1 MFNKQLNIGIIGLGT
16 VGSGVV
22 ETLEKKNN
30 SFKRKYNLE
39 INILGISAKSKNKKR
54 AFNVKKYK
62 WYNNPLD
69 IIDIKDFRPNMVVLF
84 FYPRDNTSGC
94 TREAKDFTENIKLF
108 NNLNINVFG
117 ISKDSITSHEKF
129 IKKQSLTIPLLSDE
143 AGSVCE
149 DFGVW
154 KEKSMYGKIYMGIER
169 STFIIDGSGSVTHE
183 WRKVKV
189 ANHVTEVLETVKK
202 L

>member
-1 MFNKQLNIGIIGLGT
+1 MATTPYPAPDVILPN
-16 VGSGVV
+16 
-22 ETLEKKNN
+22 ET
-30 SFKRKYNLE
+30 
-39 INILGISAKSKNKKR
+39 G
-54 AFNVKKYK
+54 
-62 WYNNPLD
+62 D

-94 TREAKDFTENIKLF
+94 TREAKDFTENIELF

-129 IKKQSLTIPLLSDE
+129 IKKQNLTISLLSDE

-189 ANHVTEVLETVKK
+189 ANHVAEVLETVKK

>member
-1 MFNKQLNIGIIGLGT
+1 MATTPYPAPDVILPN
-16 VGSGVV
+16 
-22 ETLEKKNN
+22 ET
-30 SFKRKYNLE
+30 
-39 INILGISAKSKNKKR
+39 G
-54 AFNVKKYK
+54 
-62 WYNNPLD
+62 D

-94 TREAKDFTENIKLF
+94 TREAKDFSDNIELF
-108 NNLNINVFG
+108 KHLNINVFG
-117 ISKDSITSHEKF
+117 ISKDSIASHEKF
-129 IKKQSLTIPLLSDE
+129 IKKQNLTIPLLSDE

-189 ANHVTEVLETVKK
+189 ANHVAEVLETVKK

>member
-1 MFNKQLNIGIIGLGT
+1 MATTPYPAPDVILPN
-16 VGSGVV
+16 
-22 ETLEKKNN
+22 ET
-30 SFKRKYNLE
+30 
-39 INILGISAKSKNKKR
+39 G
-54 AFNVKKYK
+54 
-62 WYNNPLD
+62 D

-94 TREAKDFTENIKLF
+94 TREAKDFTENIELF

-129 IKKQSLTIPLLSDE
+129 IKKQNLKIPLLSDE

-189 ANHVTEVLETVKK
+189 ANHVAEVLETVKK

>member
-1 MFNKQLNIGIIGLGT
+1 MATTPYPAPDVILPN
-16 VGSGVV
+16 
-22 ETLEKKNN
+22 ET
-30 SFKRKYNLE
+30 
-39 INILGISAKSKNKKR
+39 G
-54 AFNVKKYK
+54 
-62 WYNNPLD
+62 D
-69 IIDIKDFRPNMVVLF
+69 IIDIKDFRPKMVVLF

-94 TREAKDFTENIKLF
+94 TREAKDFTENTELF

-129 IKKQSLTIPLLSDE
+129 IKKQNLTIPLLSDE

-189 ANHVTEVLETVKK
+189 ANHVAEVLETVKK

>member
-1 MFNKQLNIGIIGLGT
+1 MAIKPYPAPE
-16 VGSGVV
+16 V
-22 ETLEKKNN
+22 
-30 SFKRKYNLE
+30 
-39 INILGISAKSKNKKR
+39 ILPNEAGE
-54 AFNVKKYK
+54 
-62 WYNNPLD
+62 

-94 TREAKDFTENIKLF
+94 TREAKDFTENTELF

-129 IKKQSLTIPLLSDE
+129 IKKQNLTIPLLSDE

>member
-1 MFNKQLNIGIIGLGT
+1 MAITPYPAPDVILPN
-16 VGSGVV
+16 
-22 ETLEKKNN
+22 ET
-30 SFKRKYNLE
+30 
-39 INILGISAKSKNKKR
+39 G
-54 AFNVKKYK
+54 
-62 WYNNPLD
+62 D

-94 TREAKDFTENIKLF
+94 TREAKDFTENIELF
-108 NNLNINVFG
+108 NNLNIKVFG

-129 IKKQSLTIPLLSDE
+129 VKKQNLTVPLLSDE

-189 ANHVTEVLETVKK
+189 ANHVEEVLEAIKK

>member
-1 MFNKQLNIGIIGLGT
+1 MATTPYPAPDVILPN
-16 VGSGVV
+16 
-22 ETLEKKNN
+22 ET
-30 SFKRKYNLE
+30 
-39 INILGISAKSKNKKR
+39 G
-54 AFNVKKYK
+54 
-62 WYNNPLD
+62 D

-94 TREAKDFTENIKLF
+94 TREAKDFTKNIELF
-108 NNLNINVFG
+108 NKLNINVFG

-129 IKKQSLTIPLLSDE
+129 IKKQNLTIPLLSDE

-189 ANHVTEVLETVKK
+189 ANHVAEVLETVKK

>member
-1 MFNKQLNIGIIGLGT
+1 MAITPYPASDVILPN
-16 VGSGVV
+16 
-22 ETLEKKNN
+22 ET
-30 SFKRKYNLE
+30 
-39 INILGISAKSKNKKR
+39 G
-54 AFNVKKYK
+54 
-62 WYNNPLD
+62 D

-94 TREAKDFTENIKLF
+94 TREAKDFTENTELF

-129 IKKQSLTIPLLSDE
+129 VKKQNLTVPLLSDE

-189 ANHVTEVLETVKK
+189 ANHVAEVLETVKK

>member
-1 MFNKQLNIGIIGLGT
+1 MAITPYPAPDVILPN
-16 VGSGVV
+16 
-22 ETLEKKNN
+22 ET
-30 SFKRKYNLE
+30 
-39 INILGISAKSKNKKR
+39 G
-54 AFNVKKYK
+54 
-62 WYNNPLD
+62 D

-94 TREAKDFTENIKLF
+94 TREAKDFTENIELF

-129 IKKQSLTIPLLSDE
+129 IKKQNLTIPLLSDE

-189 ANHVTEVLETVKK
+189 ANHVEEVLEAIKK

>member
-1 MFNKQLNIGIIGLGT
+1 MAITPYPAPDVILPN
-16 VGSGVV
+16 
-22 ETLEKKNN
+22 ET
-30 SFKRKYNLE
+30 
-39 INILGISAKSKNKKR
+39 G
-54 AFNVKKYK
+54 
-62 WYNNPLD
+62 D

-94 TREAKDFTENIKLF
+94 TREAKDFTENIELF
-108 NNLNINVFG
+108 NNLNIKIFG

-129 IKKQSLTIPLLSDE
+129 IKKQNLTIPLLSDE

>member
-1 MFNKQLNIGIIGLGT
+1 MATTPYPAPDVILPN
-16 VGSGVV
+16 
-22 ETLEKKNN
+22 ET
-30 SFKRKYNLE
+30 
-39 INILGISAKSKNKKR
+39 G
-54 AFNVKKYK
+54 
-62 WYNNPLD
+62 D

-94 TREAKDFTENIKLF
+94 TKEAKDFTENTELF

-129 IKKQSLTIPLLSDE
+129 IKKQNLTIPLLSDE

-189 ANHVTEVLETVKK
+189 ANHVAEVLETVKK

>member
-1 MFNKQLNIGIIGLGT
+1 MAIIPYPAPD
-16 VGSGVV
+16 V
-22 ETLEKKNN
+22 
-30 SFKRKYNLE
+30 
-39 INILGISAKSKNKKR
+39 ILPNQTG
-54 AFNVKKYK
+54 
-62 WYNNPLD
+62 D
-69 IIDIKDFRPNMVVLF
+69 IIDIKNFRPNMVVLF

-94 TREAKDFTENIKLF
+94 TREAKDFTENTELF

-129 IKKQSLTIPLLSDE
+129 IKKQNLTIPLLSDE

-189 ANHVTEVLETVKK
+189 ANHVAEVLETVKK

>member
-1 MFNKQLNIGIIGLGT
+1 MATTPYPAPDVILPN
-16 VGSGVV
+16 
-22 ETLEKKNN
+22 ET
-30 SFKRKYNLE
+30 
-39 INILGISAKSKNKKR
+39 G
-54 AFNVKKYK
+54 
-62 WYNNPLD
+62 D
-69 IIDIKDFRPNMVVLF
+69 IIDIKDFQPNMVVLF

-94 TREAKDFTENIKLF
+94 TREAKDFTENIELF

-129 IKKQSLTIPLLSDE
+129 IKKQNLTIPLLSDE

-189 ANHVTEVLETVKK
+189 ANHVAEVLETVKK

>member
-1 MFNKQLNIGIIGLGT
+1 MATTPYPAPDVILPN
-16 VGSGVV
+16 
-22 ETLEKKNN
+22 ET
-30 SFKRKYNLE
+30 
-39 INILGISAKSKNKKR
+39 G
-54 AFNVKKYK
+54 
-62 WYNNPLD
+62 D

-94 TREAKDFTENIKLF
+94 TREAKDFTENIGLF

-129 IKKQSLTIPLLSDE
+129 MKKQNLTIPLLSDE

-189 ANHVTEVLETVKK
+189 ANHVAEVLETVKK

>member
-1 MFNKQLNIGIIGLGT
+1 MAITPYPAPDVILPN
-16 VGSGVV
+16 
-22 ETLEKKNN
+22 ET
-30 SFKRKYNLE
+30 
-39 INILGISAKSKNKKR
+39 G
-54 AFNVKKYK
+54 
-62 WYNNPLD
+62 D

-94 TREAKDFTENIKLF
+94 TREAKDFTENTELF

-129 IKKQSLTIPLLSDE
+129 IKKQNLTIPLLSDE

-189 ANHVTEVLETVKK
+189 ANHVEEVLEAIKK

>member
-1 MFNKQLNIGIIGLGT
+1 MATTPYPAPDVILPN
-16 VGSGVV
+16 
-22 ETLEKKNN
+22 ET
-30 SFKRKYNLE
+30 
-39 INILGISAKSKNKKR
+39 G
-54 AFNVKKYK
+54 
-62 WYNNPLD
+62 D

-94 TREAKDFTENIKLF
+94 TREAKDFTENIELF
-108 NNLNINVFG
+108 NNHNINVFG

-129 IKKQSLTIPLLSDE
+129 IKKQNLTIPLLSDE

-189 ANHVTEVLETVKK
+189 ANHVAEVLETVKK

>member
-1 MFNKQLNIGIIGLGT
+1 MATTPYPAPDVILPN
-16 VGSGVV
+16 
-22 ETLEKKNN
+22 ET
-30 SFKRKYNLE
+30 
-39 INILGISAKSKNKKR
+39 G
-54 AFNVKKYK
+54 
-62 WYNNPLD
+62 D

-94 TREAKDFTENIKLF
+94 TREAKDFTENIELF

-117 ISKDSITSHEKF
+117 ISKDSIASHEKF
-129 IKKQSLTIPLLSDE
+129 IKKQNLTIPLLSDE

-189 ANHVTEVLETVKK
+189 ANHVAEVLETAKK

>member
-1 MFNKQLNIGIIGLGT
+1 MAITPYPAPDVILPN
-16 VGSGVV
+16 
-22 ETLEKKNN
+22 ET
-30 SFKRKYNLE
+30 
-39 INILGISAKSKNKKR
+39 G
-54 AFNVKKYK
+54 
-62 WYNNPLD
+62 D

-94 TREAKDFTENIKLF
+94 TREAKDFTENIQLF
-108 NNLNINVFG
+108 NNLNINIFG

-129 IKKQSLTIPLLSDE
+129 IKKQNLTIPLLSDE

-189 ANHVTEVLETVKK
+189 ANHVAEVLETVKK

>member
-1 MFNKQLNIGIIGLGT
+1 MAITPYPAPDVILPN
-16 VGSGVV
+16 
-22 ETLEKKNN
+22 ET
-30 SFKRKYNLE
+30 
-39 INILGISAKSKNKKR
+39 G
-54 AFNVKKYK
+54 
-62 WYNNPLD
+62 D

-94 TREAKDFTENIKLF
+94 TREAKNFTENIELF
-108 NNLNINVFG
+108 NNLNIKVFG

-129 IKKQSLTIPLLSDE
+129 VKKQNLTVPLLSDE

-189 ANHVTEVLETVKK
+189 ANHVAEVLETVKK

>member
-1 MFNKQLNIGIIGLGT
+1 MAITPYPAPDVILPN
-16 VGSGVV
+16 
-22 ETLEKKNN
+22 ET
-30 SFKRKYNLE
+30 
-39 INILGISAKSKNKKR
+39 G
-54 AFNVKKYK
+54 
-62 WYNNPLD
+62 D

-94 TREAKDFTENIKLF
+94 TREAKDFTENIELF

-129 IKKQSLTIPLLSDE
+129 VKKQNLTIPLLSDE

-169 STFIIDGSGSVTHE
+169 STFLIDGSGSVTHE

-189 ANHVTEVLETVKK
+189 ANHVAEVLETVKK

>member
-1 MFNKQLNIGIIGLGT
+1 MATTPYPAPDVILPN
-16 VGSGVV
+16 
-22 ETLEKKNN
+22 ET
-30 SFKRKYNLE
+30 
-39 INILGISAKSKNKKR
+39 G
-54 AFNVKKYK
+54 
-62 WYNNPLD
+62 D

-94 TREAKDFTENIKLF
+94 TREAKDFTENTELF

-129 IKKQSLTIPLLSDE
+129 IKKQNLTIPLLSDE

-169 STFIIDGSGSVTHE
+169 STFIIDGSGLVTHE

>member
-1 MFNKQLNIGIIGLGT
+1 MATTPYPAPDVILPN
-16 VGSGVV
+16 
-22 ETLEKKNN
+22 ET
-30 SFKRKYNLE
+30 
-39 INILGISAKSKNKKR
+39 G
-54 AFNVKKYK
+54 
-62 WYNNPLD
+62 D

-94 TREAKDFTENIKLF
+94 TREAKDFTENIEFF
-108 NNLNINVFG
+108 NDLNINVFG

-129 IKKQSLTIPLLSDE
+129 IKKQNLTIPLLSDE

-189 ANHVTEVLETVKK
+189 ANHVAEVLETVKK

>member
-1 MFNKQLNIGIIGLGT
+1 MYKRQAPDVILPN
-16 VGSGVV
+16 
-22 ETLEKKNN
+22 ET
-30 SFKRKYNLE
+30 
-39 INILGISAKSKNKKR
+39 G
-54 AFNVKKYK
+54 
-62 WYNNPLD
+62 D

-94 TREAKDFTENIKLF
+94 TREAKDFTENIELF
-108 NNLNINVFG
+108 NNLNIKVFG

-129 IKKQSLTIPLLSDE
+129 VKKQNLTVPLLSDE

-183 WRKVKV
+183 WRKVCLLYTSPSPRDMRRSRMPSS
-189 ANHVTEVLETVKK
+189 A
-202 L
+202 

>member
-1 MFNKQLNIGIIGLGT
+1 MAT
-16 VGSGVV
+16 TPYPAPDVV
-22 ETLEKKNN
+22 LPNET
-30 SFKRKYNLE
+30 
-39 INILGISAKSKNKKR
+39 G
-54 AFNVKKYK
+54 
-62 WYNNPLD
+62 D

-84 FYPRDNTSGC
+84 FYPRDNTSSC
-94 TREAKDFTENIKLF
+94 TREAKDFTENIEFF
-108 NNLNINVFG
+108 NDLNINVFG

-129 IKKQSLTIPLLSDE
+129 IKKQNLKMPLLSDE

-189 ANHVTEVLETVKK
+189 ANHVEEVLEAIKK